1 MTDAVPALGSRLM
14 QRRVGFPVQAGII
27 RCPALMNR
35 NSDRHAERGSR
46 ERHALPREPRENS
59 GGDVFGRLRIAI
71 RRVDQEIIAKPR
83 TLIVRTNAP
92 LDRIGRAG
100 NDRAAGRMPA
110 HIVDHLEI
118 VDVDQ
123 QQSSS
128 YSLVSIFRILRLA
141 QRS

>member
-35 NSDRHAERGSR
+35 NSDRHAELGSR

-59 GGDVFGRLRIAI
+59 GDVFGRLRIAI

-92 LDRIGRAG
+92 LGSHRTCGKRPRRRSNAT
-100 NDRAAGRMPA
+100 

>member
-59 GGDVFGRLRIAI
+59 GDVFGRLRIAI

-100 NDRAAGRMPA
+100 NDRAAGRMPT

-128 YSLVSIFRILRLA
+128 YSLVRILRLA